1 LSAVEQ
7 HDARG
12 RRTATAPILASGTGG
27 GKTSAATARLR
38 RSLSVLVA
46 VILAVL
52 VAGGAVAAKALN
64 TSSAPSTARASA
76 PTAAAKLLPASTLL
90 FASADLKPG
99 GTQGANLKIIESAF
113 TSQPGFSALVKMVTG
128 QSKKNACD
136 VNKQILTW
144 IDGPITFA
152 VTDPAVFKSTKKTS
166 STTNGVVVL
175 IAVKPGQSVPGI
187 MTQYGL
193 GTATPVS
200 TYSGEAI
207 YTLHMSAGCGG
218 SASSASPSYAAIANG
233 EVIVGGSV
241 KEMQREISVLQGKSP
256 SLYSTASYQKISQV
270 LAPTGIA
277 YIYLNLPP
285 IIKASASTALGALS
299 GSGSPLGSLSG
310 GAGSANQVANQLG
323 PAAVSFTARPNG
335 LDMQAAALTNAT
347 VTSMTGITPNKGAGA
362 LPKGTSFYLS
372 IGNLKGI
379 INGVLDAVSSSSPS
393 TGQQLAQVKL
403 VFGNVLNL
411 LDGEFALG
419 LLPFQAGA
427 FNGLG
432 AQNTTA
438 LPLAALFDVSKHP
451 EAQSTITT
459 LLAALGSST
468 GLSFAPAKSSHGS
481 AEFIAKAGYGY
492 AFVKSW
498 MVVST
503 SIKHVVASIE
513 GVLTGK
519 TPSLAGSKSYQ
530 QALGSVGGHKSG
542 VSFLDIGQLRSTLEA
557 VFLPTASAADQ
568 AQYLKIRPLLVP
580 IRSIGISSSTSSNGK
595 IVRADMLLVIAK

>member
-1 LSAVEQ
+1 
-7 HDARG
+7 
-12 RRTATAPILASGTGG
+12 
-27 GKTSAATARLR
+27 
-38 RSLSVLVA
+38 
-46 VILAVL
+46 
-52 VAGGAVAAKALN
+52 
-64 TSSAPSTARASA
+64 
-76 PTAAAKLLPASTLL
+76 
-90 FASADLKPG
+90 
-99 GTQGANLKIIESAF
+99 
-113 TSQPGFSALVKMVTG
+113 
-128 QSKKNACD
+128 
-136 VNKQILTW
+136 
-144 IDGPITFA
+144 
-152 VTDPAVFKSTKKTS
+152 
-166 STTNGVVVL
+166 
-175 IAVKPGQSVPGI
+175 
-187 MTQYGL
+187 
-193 GTATPVS
+193 
-200 TYSGEAI
+200 
-207 YTLHMSAGCGG
+207 
-218 SASSASPSYAAIANG
+218 
-233 EVIVGGSV
+233 
-241 KEMQREISVLQGKSP
+241 
-256 SLYSTASYQKISQV
+256 
-270 LAPTGIA
+270 
-277 YIYLNLPP
+277 
-285 IIKASASTALGALS
+285 
-299 GSGSPLGSLSG
+299 
-310 GAGSANQVANQLG
+310 
-323 PAAVSFTARPNG
+323 
-335 LDMQAAALTNAT
+335 MQAAALTNAT